1 MPLFGKKKEAP
12 LPFQKP
18 TIMQYRDYLTPGAT
32 TGLAFCEIEGEDALV
47 MSSLNSRGFSTV
59 SVDGKKLWTFDTGAT
74 VYSLAVGNFSGQ
86 TVILA
91 GSGGKVFAVSEK
103 GQQLWQY
110 DMPVK
115 KDKPLWMKGV
125 MKLAVFAQEVNK
137 QYGLD
142 DVYHIATGKLDGKD
156 VAVAI
161 AGMPRNFEGPQVL
174 SGNGE
179 HLLSLKK
186 KYWTGEFGLPVIKC
200 LLDLSPRGDTL
211 LAILA
216 GSTSEARHLFKEVSV
231 ISSEGKVVKKL
242 KAKMDFA
249 PKNRYTEGGIQDKER
264 GKLVA
269 GKLDGI
275 DAVVFGAPETRS
287 VAAVSLEG
295 AQLWK
300 YVTAEKGLLGMGTL
314 NSGVNDIA
322 LGSLNGHSIVVIGTF
337 DGVIHIVSGNGTRM
351 EAWGYKSNVTNV
363 ACGKIKGKDAM
374 AVGLYNGQ
382 VITYAVQ

>member
-1 MPLFGKKKEAP
+1 
-12 LPFQKP
+12 
-18 TIMQYRDYLTPGAT
+18 
-32 TGLAFCEIEGEDALV
+32 LAFCEIEGEDALV

-110 DMPVK
+110 NMPAK
-115 KDKPLWMKGV
+115 EHAPLWAKGAL
-125 MKLAVFAQEVNK
+125 KLAVFAQEVNK

-161 AGMPRNFEGPQVL
+161 AGVQRNLEGPQVL

-186 KYWTGEFGLPVIKC
+186 KYWTGEFGLSVIKC
-200 LLDLSPRGDTL
+200 LLDLSPRGDSI

-216 GSTSEARHLFKEVSV
+216 GTSVREAMSMLKEVSV

-242 KAKMDFA
+242 KAKMDLA
-249 PKNRYTEGGIQDKER
+249 PKNRYTEGGFQDKER

-269 GKLDGI
+269 GKLDGT

-287 VAAVSLEG
+287 VAAISLEG

-314 NSGVNDIA
+314 NSGINDIA
-322 LGSLNGHSIVVIGTF
+322 LGSMNGHSIVVIGTF
-337 DGVIHIVSGNGTRM
+337 DGVAHIVSGNGTRV
-351 EAWGYKSNVTNV
+351 EAWGYESNVTNV
-363 ACGKIKGKDAM
+363 ACGKIKGKDAL